1 MFASMAK
8 IEFKNKKESGL
19 YCIKLWLKNESLIK
33 TMVDNRLF
41 GLLYDSIIG
50 HKDALKVLYGV
61 DYNNNPDAN
70 YFVYFLVAIIF
81 TSFAIFY
88 REKGKRTIEEV
99 LVSNNKILAEI
110 MQTSEIGK

>member
-1 MFASMAK
+1 MTK
-8 IEFKNKKESGL
+8 IEFKDKKESGL

-99 LVSNNKILAEI
+99 LVSNNKMLAEI
-110 MQTSEIGK
+110 MQTWEIGK